1 MNKNCKVVFCA
12 VAFLFALLFSGC
24 SDLFNDKWEDSA
36 DKLADAMGTDFNPTP
51 PTTYSD
57 TVSGTLSSSSS
68 YVIYRFYAYAGTT
81 YNVSWTSS
89 NGVSF
94 YYGYSATDINSYLS
108 SYYSNTISTSSD
120 KYVYIEVSQNS
131 SYSKSFSMTVS
142 CVNKSFSLYKW
153 EEKTENSHT
162 VSNTISNSDGYIIY
176 KFYSS
181 HTATYNVSWT
191 NSDGAN
197 MSVSAGDDS
206 DYESYFSATTTSG
219 RDISVDFYN
228 TVYIKVMPADSSSV
242 GTFSLTVTETSS
254 SYSVDISVYENELG
268 TSGSQSGSD
277 NSWTDSEF
285 TSGSSY
291 KIYRFYASSNETY
304 SVYFDDSSSGSGT
317 QTCDVKVYY
326 SIGSTSFSQY
336 YYDYGYYSPISI
348 DASSSEYVYLKVM
361 PHSSSNIGTFRIR
374 VTDSN
379 GTTQTLYL
387 YSYN

>member
-1 MNKNCKVVFCA
+1 MNKICKVVFCA
-12 VAFLFALLFSGC
+12 VAFLFPLLFSGC
-24 SDLFNDKWEDSA
+24 SDLLNDKWEDSA
-36 DKLADAMGTDFNPTP
+36 DKLANAMGTDFNPTP
-51 PTTYSD
+51 PTTCSD

-120 KYVYIEVSQNS
+120 KYVYIKVSQTS
-131 SYSKSFSMTVS
+131 SYSKSYSMTVS

-181 HTATYNVSWT
+181 YAAKYNVSWT
-191 NSDGAN
+191 NSDGAK
-197 MSVSAGDDS
+197 MSVSAGNYS

-219 RDISVDFYN
+219 RDISVDSYN

-254 SYSVDISVYENELG
+254 SYSVDISVYKTYNISSGGSYVELSVG
-268 TSGSQSGSD
+268 D
-277 NSWTDSEF
+277 SWTDGEI
-285 TSGSSY
+285 TSDTQSI
-291 KIYRFYASSNETY
+291 IYRFPASAYKTY
-304 SVYFDDSSSGSGT
+304 YVYWKKSTLSMM
-317 QTCDVKVYY
+317 KVYY
-326 SIGSTSFSQY
+326 NIGSDDFSSYTSYETS
-336 YYDYGYYSPISI
+336 SPCYIYN
-348 DASSSEYVYLKVM
+348 SSSDGYVYLKVE
-361 PHSSSNIGTFRIR
+361 PYYSGNTGTFKIR
-374 VTDSN
+374 VTN
-379 GTTQTLYL
+379 
-387 YSYN
+387 SYQYNY

>member
-1 MNKNCKVVFCA
+1 MNKICKVVFFT
-12 VAFLFALLFSGC
+12 VAFVFTLLFSGC
-24 SDLFNDKWEDSA
+24 SDLLNDKWEDSA

-120 KYVYIEVSQNS
+120 KYVYIEVSQTS
-131 SYSKSFSMTVS
+131 SYSKSYSMTVS

-197 MSVSAGDDS
+197 MSVSAGDYS
-206 DYESYFSATTTSG
+206 DYESYFSATTSSG
-219 RDISVDFYN
+219 QDISVDSYN
-228 TVYIKVMPADSSSV
+228 TVYIKVMTADSSSV

-254 SYSVDISVYENELG
+254 SYSVDISVYKTYNISSGGSYVELSVG
-268 TSGSQSGSD
+268 D
-277 NSWTDSEF
+277 SWTDGEI
-285 TSGSSY
+285 TSDISY
-291 KIYRFYASSNETY
+291 IIYKFYASSYTNY
-304 SVYFDDSSSGSGT
+304 YVYWDDSYQGSGST
-317 QTCDVKVYY
+317 TVDVKVYY
-326 SIGSTSFSQY
+326 HVGSDDFTGLSAEDS
-336 YYDYGYYSPISI
+336 GYNTPLTMYPG
-348 DASSSEYVYLKVM
+348 SSGYVYLKVE
-361 PHSSSNIGTFRIR
+361 PYSSGRTGTFKIR
-374 VTDSN
+374 VTN
-379 GTTQTLYL
+379 
-387 YSYN
+387 SY

>member
-1 MNKNCKVVFCA
+1 MNKICKVVFFT
-12 VAFLFALLFSGC
+12 VAFVFTLLFSGC
-24 SDLFNDKWEDSA
+24 SDLLNDKWEDSA
-36 DKLADAMGTDFNPTP
+36 DRLADAMGTDFNPTP

-81 YNVSWTSS
+81 YNVSCTSS

-108 SYYSNTISTSSD
+108 SYYSNTISTLSD

-131 SYSKSFSMTVS
+131 SYSKSYSMTVS
-142 CVNKSFSLYKW
+142 CVNKSFSLFKW

-197 MSVSAGDDS
+197 MSVSAGDYS

-219 RDISVDFYN
+219 QDIEMGEYGSY
-228 TVYIKVMPADSSSV
+228 VYIKVMPSDTTSV

-254 SYSVDISVYENELG
+254 SYSVDISVYEKYNVV
-268 TSGSQSGSD
+268 D
-277 NSWTDSEF
+277 NSSIELTVGDSWTTGEI
-285 TSGSSY
+285 TSDTSY
-291 KIYRFYASSNETY
+291 IIYKFYASSYNNY
-304 SVYFDDSSSGSGT
+304 YVYWDDSYEGSGST
-317 QTCDVKVYY
+317 TVDVKVYY
-326 SIGSTSFSQY
+326 HVGSDDFTGLSAVDS
-336 YYDYGYYSPISI
+336 GYYTPLTIYPG
-348 DASSSEYVYLKVM
+348 SSGYVYLKVE
-361 PHSSSNIGTFRIR
+361 PYSSGNTGTFKIR
-374 VTDSN
+374 VKN
-379 GTTQTLYL
+379 
-387 YSYN
+387 SY

>member
-1 MNKNCKVVFCA
+1 MNKICKVVFCA
-12 VAFLFALLFSGC
+12 VAFLFPLLFSGC
-24 SDLFNDKWEDSA
+24 SDLLNDKWEDSA
-36 DKLADAMGTDFNPTP
+36 DKLANAMGTDFNPTP
-51 PTTYSD
+51 PTTCSD

-181 HTATYNVSWT
+181 YAAKYNVSWT
-191 NSDGAN
+191 NSDGAK
-197 MSVSAGDDS
+197 MSVSAGNYS

-219 RDISVDFYN
+219 RDISVDSYN

-254 SYSVDISVYENELG
+254 SYSVDISVYKTYNISSGGSYVELSVG
-268 TSGSQSGSD
+268 D
-277 NSWTDSEF
+277 SWTDGEI
-285 TSGSSY
+285 TSDTQSI
-291 KIYRFYASSNETY
+291 IYRFPASAYKTY
-304 SVYFDDSSSGSGT
+304 YVYWKKSTLSMM
-317 QTCDVKVYY
+317 KVYY
-326 SIGSTSFSQY
+326 NIGSDDFSSYTSYETS
-336 YYDYGYYSPISI
+336 SPCYIYN
-348 DASSSEYVYLKVM
+348 SSSDGYVYLKVE
-361 PHSSSNIGTFRIR
+361 PYYSGNTGTFKIR
-374 VTDSN
+374 VTN
-379 GTTQTLYL
+379 
-387 YSYN
+387 SYQYNY